1 MTLERIST
9 GIASLDALIEGGIP
23 RGSTVLVAGNPG
35 TGKTILTSHFLYD
48 GLSKGEA
55 GVYVSFSE
63 SKKQFYDIFVLIRLI
78 NGSNMSAF
86 KISLAIIT
94 LTFVLFIGGVQ
105 FQNADFVYGQFFEKS
120 GTKSNL
126 KNSSNF
132 SSNSTTSENSNVS
145 GLVLLSQKLNNA
157 SFGYRVLEGQIQN
170 KGNDTAKSVL
180 VRLTVYDKDKG
191 VIGSE
196 FTIPHIHTL
205 KPNHKSSF
213 KMTSSIDNFK
223 GMEYYEIPLEWKKPD
238 GSQAYV
244 ENAKIYEK

>member
-1 MTLERIST
+1 
-9 GIASLDALIEGGIP
+9 
-23 RGSTVLVAGNPG
+23 
-35 TGKTILTSHFLYD
+35 
-48 GLSKGEA
+48 
-55 GVYVSFSE
+55 
-63 SKKQFYDIFVLIRLI
+63 
-78 NGSNMSAF
+78 MSSF
-86 KISLAIIT
+86 KISLAILT
-94 LTFVLFIGGVQ
+94 LTFVLFIGGMQ
-105 FQNADFVYGQFFEKS
+105 FQNADFVNGQFFENS
-120 GTKSNL
+120 GAKSNL
-126 KNSSNF
+126 TNSSNF

-196 FTIPHIHTL
+196 FTIPNVHTL

-223 GMEYYEIPLEWKKPD
+223 GMEYYEISLEWKKPD
-238 GSQAYV
+238 GSQAFV
-244 ENAKIYEK
+244 ENAKLYEK

>member
-1 MTLERIST
+1 
-9 GIASLDALIEGGIP
+9 
-23 RGSTVLVAGNPG
+23 
-35 TGKTILTSHFLYD
+35 
-48 GLSKGEA
+48 
-55 GVYVSFSE
+55 
-63 SKKQFYDIFVLIRLI
+63 
-78 NGSNMSAF
+78 MSGF

-94 LTFVLFIGGVQ
+94 LTFVLFICGMQ
-105 FQNADFVYGQFFEKS
+105 FQNADFVNGQFFENS
-120 GTKSNL
+120 GAKSNL
-126 KNSSNF
+126 TNSSNF

-196 FTIPHIHTL
+196 FTIPNVHTL
-205 KPNHKSSF
+205 KPNHKTSF

-223 GMEYYEIPLEWKKPD
+223 GMEYYEISLEWKKPD
-238 GSQAYV
+238 GSQAFV
-244 ENAKIYEK
+244 ENAKLYEK